1 MAIFYG
7 IKDKEELIANIYK
20 YKSEEMENSE
30 YIREL
35 AKIFKEHWTER
46 YDAEMERH
54 GKGLQDLKSKDR
66 RKQNQMLMRR
76 RN

>member
-54 GKGLQDLKSKDR
+54 SKGLQDLKSKDR